1 MKERNEKMHDH
12 SYSVAFNYVTSSSI
26 SIKKSKWHYLF
37 RNVICMI
44 VLFSTSLLLTSCGKD
59 TKAKALEKF
68 ANQDMA
74 KINVAYN
81 HFAKDYAASPSYAEG
96 MELYA
101 DYVNDPLLKELDD
114 IIKQTQ
120 AIKTDQKEIKDLKAK
135 YVKAMKGYRKA
146 LAQCAAAASAQD
158 TQALEQARS
167 EIASVGDSLQD
178 YNDSL
183 RLLAKKYKLTVKE
196 PEE

>member
-1 MKERNEKMHDH
+1 MNEQNEKMHDH
-12 SYSVAFNYVTSSSI
+12 SCTAVFNYITGSFI
-26 SIKKSKWHYLF
+26 SVKRSKWSRLF
-37 RNVICMI
+37 RNALCMI

-59 TKAKALEKF
+59 TKAQALEKF

-101 DYVNDPLLKELDD
+101 NYVNDTLLKQLDD

-120 AIKTDQKEIKDLKAK
+120 AIKTDQKEIKDLKEK
-135 YVKAMKGYRKA
+135 YLKAMKGYRQA
-146 LAQCAAAASAQD
+146 LTQCATAAAAQD

-167 EIASVGDSLQD
+167 EISSVGTDLQA